1 MFNKKKSAMPNLGQG
16 SQTPFAE
23 AYKALRTNLDYY
35 ATTEDVHTILFV
47 APEADADKCMFV
59 RNLAMTLA
67 GTGKSV
73 LLADFDLRDG
83 TLSKM
88 QDAAAHTGVSEVLNG
103 QAPAADAIISETR
116 GGVDFLPSGTTC
128 ADPAALF
135 SHKETAAL
143 LRALRSQYDFVLLD
157 APCADAY
164 TDAIVLSRIA
174 DAAVLLTAAGT
185 THLPAAEACKQKLAD
200 VNAKLLGAVLT
211 NYDPK
216 SL

>member
-1 MFNKKKSAMPNLGQG
+1 MFNKKKTAMPRLDQG

-23 AYKALRTNLDYY
+23 AYKSLRTNLDYY
-35 ATTEDVHTILFV
+35 AATEDVHTILFV
-47 APEADADKCMFV
+47 APETDADKCMFV

-73 LLADFDLRDG
+73 LLADFDLRSK
-83 TLSKM
+83 TLSNM
-88 QDAAAHTGVSEVLNG
+88 LDAAAQPGVSEVLNG
-103 QAPAADAIISETR
+103 QAAADAVISENR
-116 GGVDFLPSGTTC
+116 GGIDFLPSGAAC

-143 LRALRSQYDFVLLD
+143 LRVLRSQYDFVLLD
-157 APCADAY
+157 APCVDAY
-164 TDAIVLSRIA
+164 TDAIVLSQIV

-185 THLPAAEACKQKLAD
+185 THLPAAEACKQKLES
-200 VNAKLLGAVLT
+200 VSAKLLGAVLT